1 MLGGIRMRKIA
12 SPLSIVVLLFG
23 IFSVSL
29 ARNYDFFKD
38 HYVGAVISSIIIAF
52 FLALISEKGIWR
64 KIALWLIVIAV
75 LLIIFFF
82 VLMGVLWNKP

>member
-1 MLGGIRMRKIA
+1 MRKIA
-12 SPLSIVVLLFG
+12 SPLSMVVLLFG

-29 ARNYDFFKD
+29 ARNFDFFRD
-38 HYVGAVISSIIIAF
+38 HYVGAVISSIIIALV
-52 FLALISEKGIWR
+52 LALISEKGFWR

-75 LLIIFFF
+75 LLIIFLF

>member
-1 MLGGIRMRKIA
+1 MLGGIKMRKIA
-12 SPLSIVVLLFG
+12 APLSIVVLLFG

-52 FLALISEKGIWR
+52 VLALVSEKSFWR
-64 KIALWLIVIAV
+64 KISLWLIVIAV
-75 LLIIFFF
+75 VLIIFFF

>member
-1 MLGGIRMRKIA
+1 MLGGDKMRKIA
-12 SPLSIVVLLFG
+12 ALLSIVVFLFG

-29 ARNYDFFKD
+29 VRYYDFFKD

-52 FLALISEKGIWR
+52 VLALISEKGFWR
-64 KIALWLIVIAV
+64 KVALWLIVIAV

-82 VLMGVLWNKP
+82 ILMGVLWNKP